1 MYILKKEGKKMIK
14 ENILDTLEKIDKGS
28 CNIEINKEGKIVSLT
43 IKGDS
48 RIVLATLLSV
58 IYKVKKDYEIS
69 DDEFNEL
76 LTIISFKE
84 VQNKMEEN
92 NEENSSNN

>member
-1 MYILKKEGKKMIK
+1 MIK

-28 CNIEINKEGKIVSLT
+28 CNIEISKEGKIVSLT
-43 IKGDS
+43 IEGNY